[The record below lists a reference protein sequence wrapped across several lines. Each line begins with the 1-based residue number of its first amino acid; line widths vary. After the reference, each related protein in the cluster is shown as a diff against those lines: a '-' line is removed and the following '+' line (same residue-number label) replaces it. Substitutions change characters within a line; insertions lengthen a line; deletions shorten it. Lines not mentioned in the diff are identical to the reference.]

1 MFMKRFILFYIGLPL
16 ICLSSGYAFYFLNTV
31 DVQLAENI
39 GQRQQRRLIVTDP
52 TTMKKQILIIE
63 SESYTDSSQTV
74 LDAKVEKSRKESGR
88 GYLPNVELLKFFL
101 QKGREGMPVLS
112 IGNYL
117 PFLK

>member
-1 MFMKRFILFYIGLPL
+1 MKRIILFYIGLPL

-31 DVQLAENI
+31 DVQVAENI
-39 GQRQQRRLIVTDP
+39 GQRQQRRLIVNDP
-52 TTMKKQILIIE
+52 NNMKKQILIIE
-63 SESYTDSSQTV
+63 SEYQPDSSKTV
-74 LDAKVEKSRKESGR
+74 LGPKEEKAKKESGK